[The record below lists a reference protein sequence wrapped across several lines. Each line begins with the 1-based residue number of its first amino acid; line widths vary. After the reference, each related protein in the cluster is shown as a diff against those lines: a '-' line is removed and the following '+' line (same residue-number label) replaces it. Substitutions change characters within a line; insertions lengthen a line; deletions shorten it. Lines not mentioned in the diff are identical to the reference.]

1 MIKVFK
7 VEDVEAVK
15 TQMGT
20 RTDLVGAKTGAKEFG
35 FMIVT
40 AEPGKGMPYHYHRH
54 RESMYLVLEGKA
66 KAVFEGKEYILEPNS
81 VVFIPAGMKHKTT
94 NIGDNDYK
102 YIEVYSSPG
111 RDDLVV
117 VQGDE

>member
-15 TQMGT
+15 TEMGT
-20 RTDLVGAKTGAKEFG
+20 RVDLVDAKTGAKEFG

-40 AEPGKGMPYHYHRH
+40 AEPGKGMPYHYHRR
-54 RESMYLVLEGKA
+54 RESMYLVLEGRA
-66 KAVFEGKEYILEPNS
+66 KAVLDGKEYILEPNS
-81 VVFIPAGMKHKTT
+81 VVFIPHGMKHKTT
-94 NIGDNDYK
+94 NIGDTGYK

-111 RDDLVV
+111 LQDIVIV
-117 VQGDE
+117 KEDE